1 MIVILISNQL
11 EMNWWMFWQAFA
23 ECVGGENNFFWIN
36 MQAIINIYSG
46 EHSRLQTNIIQKKT
60 NGDKNKKALDWVF
73 QSVAG

>member
-23 ECVGGENNFFWIN
+23 ECVWGENNFFWIN
-36 MQAIINIYSG
+36 MQTIINIYSG
-46 EHSRLQTNIIQKKT
+46 EHSRLQTNIQKKT